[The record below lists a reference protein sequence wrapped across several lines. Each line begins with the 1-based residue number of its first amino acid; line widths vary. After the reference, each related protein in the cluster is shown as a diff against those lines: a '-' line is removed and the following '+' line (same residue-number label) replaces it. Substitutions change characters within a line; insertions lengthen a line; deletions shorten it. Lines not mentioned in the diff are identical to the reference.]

1 MTGTHLRRQRTP
13 SAAAPAYA
21 VSHPRDAAETQAHR
35 AADVVAGGG
44 SVRGWSFERVPAHAV
59 HRDGPE
65 EDKKPKEG
73 SAGDVVK
80 ALAATPVGKQVIEKV
95 KDTPEVKAVLGALET
110 PGGKVAAVGVGAAAL
125 TGLALAKEPLPAPI
139 PAIPVGTI
147 GGYDASATLTIQGPV
162 NAPTFVGISFSFS
175 GSKPAAAP
183 AKDAVAADTARLRA
197 DAERFRDSKDKAAED
212 QWVMD
217 YVVAQQAL
225 RLKPYLLPLRT
236 GETPKPAE
244 APVPEPAAD
253 KKKDEQPVQRDADPA
268 AAGPEH
274 DPATPAAAARLD
286 RVVAGGGR
294 RLDPETR
301 RTMEARFGHDFGAV
315 RVHDDAAASAAAGSL
330 AARALTVG
338 GEHIVFAAGRHQPR
352 TAQGRRLLAH
362 ELAHVVQQRLPGGR

>member
-1 MTGTHLRRQRTP
+1 MTGTHVRRQRTP
-13 SAAAPAYA
+13 RAAAPAYA

-65 EDKKPKEG
+65 EEKKPKEG

-95 KDTPEVKAVLGALET
+95 KDTKEVKAVLGALDT

-183 AKDAVAADTARLRA
+183 AKQTPAPSLVPLRSA
-197 DAERFRDSKDKAAED
+197 KDKAAED

-236 GETPKPAE
+236 GDTPKPAE
-244 APVPEPAAD
+244 APVAEPAAD
-253 KKKDEQPVQRDADPA
+253 KKKDEEPVQRDADPA
-268 AAGPEH
+268 SASHDHTDPGSGAAAG
-274 DPATPAAAARLD
+274 AALD
-286 RVVAGGGR
+286 RVVSSGGR
-294 RLDPETR
+294 RLDPDTR

-338 GEHIVFAAGRHQPR
+338 GEHIVFGAGRHQPR

-362 ELAHVVQQRLPGGR
+362 ELAHVVQQRPSGGR

>member
-1 MTGTHLRRQRTP
+1 MTGTRLRRQRPP

-65 EDKKPKEG
+65 EEKKPKEG

-95 KDTPEVKAVLGALET
+95 KDTKEVKAVLGALET

-139 PAIPVGTI
+139 PAIPIGTI

-183 AKDAVAADTARLRA
+183 TKQQPAPSLVPLRNA
-197 DAERFRDSKDKAAED
+197 KDKAAED

-244 APVPEPAAD
+244 APVAEPAAD

-268 AAGPEH
+268 TAGPGH

-338 GEHIVFAAGRHQPR
+338 GEHIVFGAGRHQPR

-362 ELAHVVQQRLPGGR
+362 ELAHVVQQRPAGGR

>member
-1 MTGTHLRRQRTP
+1 MTGTRVHQQRTP
-13 SAAAPAYA
+13 GAAGPTYA
-21 VSHPRDAAETQAHR
+21 VSRPHDPAETQAHR

-65 EDKKPKEG
+65 EEKKPKEG

-95 KDTPEVKAVLGALET
+95 KETKEVKTVLKALET

-125 TGLALAKEPLPAPI
+125 TGLGLAKQPLPAPI

-162 NAPTFVGISFSFS
+162 NAPTFVGISFTFS

-183 AKDAVAADTARLRA
+183 AKQQPAPSLVPLRSA
-197 DAERFRDSKDKAAED
+197 KDKAAED
-212 QWVMD
+212 QWVLD

-225 RLKPYLLPLRT
+225 RLQPYLLPLRS
-236 GETPKPAE
+236 GDTPKPAD
-244 APVPEPAAD
+244 APVAEPAAE
-253 KKKDEQPVQRDADPA
+253 KKKDEEPVQRDADPA
-268 AAGPEH
+268 AAAHEH
-274 DPATPAAAARLD
+274 AADAPAGAASLD
-286 RVVAGGGR
+286 RVVATGGR

-315 RVHDDAAASAAAGSL
+315 RVHDDAAAGAVAGSL

-338 GEHIVFAAGRHQPR
+338 GEHIVFGAGRHQPR

-362 ELAHVVQQRLPGGR
+362 ELAHVVQQRPSGGR